1 MPQTR
6 AFAQISMVLLFLAVA
21 ALLSRANRGGPAR
34 LWSTCVVVA
43 GVLVAI
49 LFLTDSRTRPSDW
62 PLWGT
67 SLVVALVAAGMAFTV
82 ALLGTDRVG
91 LAWQIAIVAAMGGIL
106 YIASN
111 VLLMLLFPG
120 LFWI

>member
-1 MPQTR
+1 MPHTR
-6 AFAQISMVLLFLAVA
+6 AFAQISMVLLLLAVA
-21 ALLSRANRGGPAR
+21 ALLRWANRGGPAR
-34 LWSTCVVVA
+34 LWSTSVVVA

-49 LFLTDSRTRPSDW
+49 LFLTDSRTRPLDW

-67 SLVVALVAAGMAFTV
+67 SLVVALVAAGMASTI
-82 ALLGTDRVG
+82 ALLGADRVG
-91 LAWQIAIVAAMGGIL
+91 WAWQIAIVAAMGGVL
-106 YIASN
+106 YVASN